1 LGYFI
6 FRPTTVKVKEFP
18 EGEHLLPPIPASSIR
33 ALALSARGSPTGG
46 LPPSQ
51 DGFRGGGLKEP
62 AQSRETAT
70 AAIPPFP
77 LGEVRVMMPSLDCRG
92 IFLESKSLI
101 IKRIEFVCT
110 TKWSFISL

>member
-1 LGYFI
+1 MGYFI

-77 LGEVRVMMPSLDCRG
+77 LCFAMILLERNAALAAA
-92 IFLESKSLI
+92 IFILSRLGS
-101 IKRIEFVCT
+101 R
-110 TKWSFISL
+110 